1 MASFVYVTS
10 TNGILQATGSKTYER
25 CFDPVSDRGG
35 VTSCS
40 IAAGW
45 QFDGKV
51 LRLSSD
57 RLGLVPIF
65 IYQGSEC
72 IAASD
77 DLSALLSLVGDAK
90 LDYPA
95 LSVFVRLG
103 YFIGNDTPFAD
114 VSVMPPATTI
124 EWTGERKASGEAGDE
139 HCGAFRGTREDAVAE
154 YVRLFSASVA
164 KRVSPEQH
172 ISLPLTGGRDSR
184 HILFELVNAGK
195 KPMETVTVRAP
206 GVGHGEVE
214 LASLL
219 ARRFNIQHPN
229 VEFDHDTWVERE
241 LEKNRITHC
250 LSDEH
255 AWYLTLDEA
264 VSRDAN
270 IIFDGLGGDVLSNGL
285 FFDSGLMKLMRE
297 GQLDHAARL
306 LLPQLELKYLRRS
319 ARQKLSIEA
328 AHARLVKELARH
340 IGLPDPVKSY
350 FFWNRTRREIALA
363 PICIESRSRQISLPF
378 VDRELFHF
386 LMSLPGDEF
395 GDPGFHDEAIERVSP
410 VLISYASK
418 RRDPLTRSEQIR
430 MVRSAFAFLVLRGG
444 LDKADLSFVL
454 PRLARSAFMGV
465 SADLWWMQRLIYFK
479 SLEDCGGGHL
489 EL

>member
-1 MASFVYVTS
+1 MVAFVYVTS
-10 TNGILQATGSKTYER
+10 TNGILHATGSKTYER
-25 CFDPVSDRGG
+25 RVDPVSDGGG

-45 QFDGKV
+45 RFDGKV

-65 IYQGSEC
+65 IYQEGEC
-72 IAASD
+72 ILASD
-77 DLSALLSLVGDAK
+77 DLSTLLSLVGDAS

-103 YFIGNDTPFAD
+103 YFVGNDTPFAN

-124 EWTGERKASGEAGDE
+124 EWTGERKASGESGYE
-139 HCGAFRGTREDAVAE
+139 YCGALRGTREDAVVE
-154 YVRLFSASVA
+154 YVRLFAASVA
-164 KRVSPEQH
+164 KRASPEKH

-195 KPMETVTVRAP
+195 KPMETITARTP
-206 GVGHGEVE
+206 GVGHDEYVV
-214 LASLL
+214 LIS
-219 ARRFNIQHPN
+219 NIAN
-229 VEFDHDTWVERE
+229 DHDTWVERE
-241 LEKNRITHC
+241 KEKNRITHC

-255 AWYLTLDEA
+255 AWYLSLDKAFGEN
-264 VSRDAN
+264 AN

-285 FFDSGLMKLMRE
+285 YFDSGPMKLMRE

-306 LLPQLELKYLRRS
+306 LLPQLELRYLRRS

-340 IGLPDPVKSY
+340 IGMPDPVKSY
-350 FFWNRTRREIALA
+350 FFWNRTRREIALC
-363 PICIESRSRQISLPF
+363 PICIASRSRQISLPY
-378 VDRELFHF
+378 VDCELFHF

-395 GDPGFHDEAIERVSP
+395 GEPGFHDEAIDRVSP

-418 RRDPLTRSEQIR
+418 LRDPLACCDQVR
-430 MVRSAFAFLVLRGG
+430 MAKSAFAFLVHRGG

-454 PRLARSAFMGV
+454 PRLVRSAFKGV
-465 SADLWWMQRLIYFK
+465 SADLWWMQRLIYFR
-479 SLEDCGGGHL
+479 SLEDCSGGHL